1 MTFFYKVLSLL
12 THSERKSALTLL
24 VLMLFGMTLETL
36 GVGLVVPVIGLMMQ
50 EDLAS
55 KYALVNQVLNFFNN
69 PSQSEIIIGAILFLV
84 LAFLVKNM
92 FLAFLAWCQAR
103 FAYGVQRH
111 ISQRLFNTYLA
122 QDYDFHL
129 KRNSAQLI
137 RNVTTETN
145 LFTLSINA
153 FLLIVAESFV
163 ALGIIALLLFVEP
176 VGAMLVAMVL
186 ALAMLGFLWVTKSK
200 ILSWG
205 KARQYHEGMRIQ
217 HLQQAIGGIKDVI
230 LLNREGYFQK
240 EYQKHNVKS
249 SKVAS
254 LQFFLQQMPRLWLEF
269 LAILGLAILVIIMVN
284 QGGGIQT
291 ILPIL
296 GLFAAAAFRLIPSVN
311 RILSSIQT
319 VRYGI
324 PIVDLLYNEFNLKHK
339 GMSEARSPFELSNSI
354 ELKKISFLYQDTS
367 ANAISNISIKISRG
381 ESIGLIGESGSG
393 KSTLVDIILGLLQ
406 PRSGLILVDGANIH
420 DNIKGWQRQI
430 GYVPQTIYLTDNSL
444 RENIAFGIIKQKIDP
459 QAIERAL
466 EAAHLTAFIASLPD
480 GLDTIVGERGVRLSG
495 GQRQRIG
502 IARALYNDP
511 DVLVLDEATSA
522 LDNDT
527 EHEIMKA
534 IAVMHGSKTII
545 IVAHRLSTVENCDQ
559 IYRLQSGR
567 IVGQG
572 SSFDML
578 MSQKEESSS

>member
-1 MTFFYKVLSLL
+1 
-12 THSERKSALTLL
+12 
-24 VLMLFGMTLETL
+24 MTLETL

-163 ALGIIALLLFVEP
+163 AFGIIALLLFVEP

>member
-163 ALGIIALLLFVEP
+163 AFGIIALLLFVEP

>member
-103 FAYGVQRH
+103 FAYSVQRH